1 MDASNDQLIPR
12 QEAGELLRHAEHV
25 EGLLVESAGP
35 RDAQP
40 VLVIHGGL
48 PSEGCRPLLAQSSL
62 CDHYRLIHYYRR
74 GHAGSRV
81 PRPGFDIADQVGDAC
96 GVLAALGTAPVH
108 VIGHSVGVPIALQLA
123 LDHPELVRTVVAV
136 EPAFVSRPQ
145 LGPWF
150 EWVLT
155 PVVTAYLAGD
165 RAGAAARL
173 LRLLD
178 GPDYEEKFGATLGRG
193 WQDRAGTALHGCLA
207 VDFPGSMSWRLPP
220 ARAACIRQPALVLSG
235 SNTLAQF
242 ACIAD
247 DLAAWLP
254 AVSTAVV
261 VGATHNVFGCQPE
274 SAAAAIARFLAAH
287 QDSDVT
293 DAA

>member
-1 MDASNDQLIPR
+1 MDTRDDQTQPQIAVEPMGLV
-12 QEAGELLRHAEHV
+12 EHV
-25 EGLLVESAGP
+25 DGLLVESIGP
-35 RDAQP
+35 REAET

-48 PSEGCRPLLAQSSL
+48 PADGCRPLLGQSSL
-62 CDHYRLIHYYRR
+62 RDRYRLIHYYRR

-81 PRPGFDIADQVGDAC
+81 PRPGFDIDDHVADAC
-96 GVLAALGTAPVH
+96 AVLAALGTAPVH
-108 VIGHSVGVPIALQLA
+108 VIGHSVGVPIVLQLA
-123 LDHPELVRTVVAV
+123 LDRPELVRTVVAV

-155 PVVTAYLAGD
+155 PIVTAYLAGD
-165 RAGAAARL
+165 RAGAVSRL

-178 GPDYEEKFGATLGRG
+178 GPDYEERLGATLGRE
-193 WQDRAGTALHGCLA
+193 WLHAATASMHGCLT
-207 VDFPGSMSWRLPP
+207 VDFPGSMSWRLPR
-220 ARAACIRQPALVLSG
+220 ARAACIRQPALVMSG
-235 SNTLAQF
+235 SHTLAQI

-254 AVSTAVV
+254 SASTSVI

-274 SAAAAIARFLAAH
+274 AAAAAIARFLAAH
-287 QDSDVT
+287 EDSDVT